1 LIYTVRIINN
11 TDSQI
16 KLVINR
22 KIVFIFIMSSV
33 DSKLYQYG
41 VKTAQ
46 EAVESDN
53 QGKYRQAINLYQR
66 ASEILL
72 QFLKYNKNPQM
83 RMMCQRNIEEYVE
96 RAKVLKSHLSGTRPR
111 RGSPSMRP
119 STSKDGGTSESET
132 EAVSSEEQELIDM
145 ISGTIVT
152 ESPNVRWDDIA
163 GLQNV
168 KQALREAIVL
178 PIAKPELFTGA
189 RRPWSG
195 ILLFGP
201 PACGKTLLARAAAT
215 ECSATFFSASS
226 ADLLSKWLGESE
238 KLISAL
244 FKVARLKA
252 PSLIFMDE
260 IDSIATKRGQGSESG
275 GERRVKTQLLSEI
288 QGLKSTR
295 EKILLVL
302 GATNRPWDID
312 NAMLSRFEKRVHVPL
327 PGLKGRAGIFK
338 IHTEGVDT
346 ALSDEDFIELAV
358 RSENYSGRDIA
369 NVCREVIMLP
379 IRELDMSGLLEH
391 SEEEVKVRDLTLNDF
406 VKTLKKV
413 KPMTN
418 KALLRQYQDW
428 ADEFGE

>member
-1 LIYTVRIINN
+1 
-11 TDSQI
+11 
-16 KLVINR
+16 
-22 KIVFIFIMSSV
+22 MSSV
-33 DSKLYQYG
+33 DSKLYQYA
-41 VKTAQ
+41 VSTAN
-46 EAVESDN
+46 EAVALDN
-53 QGKYRQAINLYQR
+53 QGKYRQAINKYQR
-66 ASEILL
+66 AAEILM
-72 QFLKYNKNPQM
+72 QFMKYNKNPQM
-83 RMMCQRNIEEYVE
+83 RMLCQKNIEEYID
-96 RAKVLKSHLSGTRPR
+96 RAKILKSHLGGPRAKRGRPID
-111 RGSPSMRP
+111 
-119 STSKDGGTSESET
+119 TSKGVDDSSSDTSG
-132 EAVSSEEQELIDM
+132 VSSEEQELIDM

-152 ESPNVRWDDIA
+152 ESPKVNWEDIA
-163 GLQNV
+163 GLENV

-189 RRPWSG
+189 RKPWSG

-201 PACGKTLLARAAAT
+201 PGCGKTLLAKAAAT
-215 ECSATFFSASS
+215 ECKATFFSASS

-260 IDSIATKRGQGSESG
+260 IDSVATKRGEGSESG

-288 QGLKSTR
+288 QGLKSTHD
-295 EKILLVL
+295 KPLLVL

-327 PGLKGRAGIFK
+327 PDMEARRGIFK

-346 ALSDEDFIELAV
+346 ALTEEDFIELAV
-358 RSENYSGRDIA
+358 RAEGYSGRDIA

-379 IRELDMSGLLEH
+379 IRELDMAGLLEN
-391 SEEEVKVRDLTLNDF
+391 SDQEVNVRDITLNDF
-406 VKTLKKV
+406 KKTLKKV

-418 KALLRQYQDW
+418 EALMKQYNEW